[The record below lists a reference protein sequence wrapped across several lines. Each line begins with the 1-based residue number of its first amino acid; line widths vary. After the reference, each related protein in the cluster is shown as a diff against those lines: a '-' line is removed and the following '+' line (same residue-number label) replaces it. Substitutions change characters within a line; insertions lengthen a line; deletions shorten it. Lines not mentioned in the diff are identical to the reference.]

1 MIEVAAIL
9 SALVQ
14 HWDDFVIILLM
25 LIFNAVVG
33 FWQEYKAA
41 SALAALKSRLALT
54 ARALRDGQWG
64 EIDARELVPGDVI
77 RLRPGGHYPG
87 RRQTGR
93 GRLSF
98 GGSVGPHR

>member
-41 SALAALKSRLALT
+41 SALASMPGVGIWQPSR
-54 ARALRDGQWG
+54 
-64 EIDARELVPGDVI
+64 
-77 RLRPGGHYPG
+77 
-87 RRQTGR
+87 
-93 GRLSF
+93 
-98 GGSVGPHR
+98 